1 MSRKDANDRISMIP
15 WTNIGTKTLL
25 FFQRNICFFRII
37 YHVNAFNTVADIDEY
52 LYSVNISDQ
61 NSDNKYKFFA
71 LMNSDYL
78 SHVLPTIYISS
89 VSVVEL
95 AERLKLLLPD
105 PFSTK

>member
-1 MSRKDANDRISMIP
+1 MQTTVYRWFLGLILVQKHCYF
-15 WTNIGTKTLL
+15 TKEI
-25 FFQRNICFFRII
+25 FVFFRII
-37 YHVNAFNTVADIDEY
+37 YHVNAFNTVADIDEW

-105 PFSTK
+105 PFSIK